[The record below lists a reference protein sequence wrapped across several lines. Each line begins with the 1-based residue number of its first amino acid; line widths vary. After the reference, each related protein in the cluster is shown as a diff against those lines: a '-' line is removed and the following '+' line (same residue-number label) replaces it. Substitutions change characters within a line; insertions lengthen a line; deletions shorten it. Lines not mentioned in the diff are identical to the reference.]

1 MNVQIQESGKGP
13 DSSLLLV
20 KRRKWTRS
28 FRRRALLLSYF
39 TVLYN
44 LIEGIL
50 SLLAGSF
57 AASIALIGFG
67 LDSFVES
74 LSGAIVIWRFTF
86 HGKVPGEEEEQ
97 AERKAARYIGYTF
110 FILAIY
116 ISFESV
122 KKLYLHEIAGPSL
135 FGIVIAAISLI
146 VMPVLFYLKYRLG
159 KSIGSRSLVAD
170 SKETLVCS
178 FLSFALLVGLGLNY
192 LAGFWQADPVIG
204 FIIAAFL
211 IREGWET
218 LE

>member
-1 MNVQIQESGKGP
+1 MDPKS
-13 DSSLLLV
+13 
-20 KRRKWTRS
+20 
-28 FRRRALLLSYF
+28 RRRALFLSYF

-44 LIEGIL
+44 LIEGTL

-57 AASIALIGFG
+57 ADSIALIGFG

-74 LSGAIVIWRFTF
+74 LSGIIIIWRFTF
-86 HGKVPGEEEEQ
+86 YGKISGQEEEK
-97 AERKAARYIGYTF
+97 AEGKAARYIGYTF

-122 KKLYLHEIAGPSL
+122 KKLYLREISEPSL
-135 FGIVIAAISLI
+135 FGIVIAAVSL
-146 VMPVLFYLKYRLG
+146 VAMPVLFYLKYRLG

-170 SKETLVCS
+170 SKETLACS
-178 FLSFALLVGLGLNY
+178 FLSLALLVGLGLNY
-192 LAGFWQADPVIG
+192 LSGLWQADPIIG

-211 IREGWET
+211 IREGIET